1 VRKFGAVNRPIGCP
15 LSVEINPEAD
25 VIKDAVLA
33 LESPQDTTAQEMR
46 RNAAQLSPAFETA
59 VRVHRESG

>member
-1 VRKFGAVNRPIGCP
+1 
-15 LSVEINPEAD
+15 VEINPEAD

-33 LESPQDTTAQEMR
+33 LESLQGTTAQEMR